1 MDCPPNGWRHTDGV
15 LMAGNAST
23 PILSLVL
30 LAACTAFGQQSRP
43 LPDAP
48 SPLTACQPLTFRSLM
63 DTQSLP
69 VNKLATPGEGAM
81 HHVPGHFEIES
92 ANRVSADDAARS
104 SFLAKRYAI
113 YHGSTSDTVLGR
125 MSDAASSI
133 VLTRDEQGNR
143 RLNTTYLLRVVTAS
157 VAHSAYRPYGR
168 RSAAQ
173 PISDF
178 GSTVGSDAGMNVL
191 HEFEPGIRQLV
202 KSHEPRFVSRIGEHL
217 SHK

>member
-1 MDCPPNGWRHTDGV
+1 
-15 LMAGNAST
+15 
-23 PILSLVL
+23 
-30 LAACTAFGQQSRP
+30 
-43 LPDAP
+43 
-48 SPLTACQPLTFRSLM
+48 M

-81 HHVPGHFEIES
+81 HYDPGHFEIES

-125 MSDAASSI
+125 VSDAASSI

-202 KSHEPRFVSRIGEHL
+202 KVTNRGSCPESANTSVINETYPTRGVVRRRMHIPSFANCLSRLLKRAITENTG
-217 SHK
+217 